1 MKCHSNFII
10 FETHFF
16 FQMYLLQRKEK
27 ERERKQR
34 VSDTENVFALKS
46 PVVFPFRVLVWLLSF
61 LLIIRESLP

>member
-1 MKCHSNFII
+1 
-10 FETHFF
+10 
-16 FQMYLLQRKEK
+16 MYLLQRKEK

-61 LLIIRESLP
+61 LLIIRERLP